1 MKTYIVLI
9 SVDFD
14 NARKDCE
21 YFQDQTFDDLII
33 ARTTIEGRVGG
44 HVSIYSLNDF
54 MDEVNDQ
61 FLDDLSQYY
70 ISYIHIK

>member
-9 SVDFD
+9 SVDFN

-21 YFQDQTFDDLII
+21 YFQNQTFDELSI
-33 ARTTIEGRVGG
+33 ARTTIEDRVGG

-61 FLDDLSQYY
+61 FLDNLSEYF

>member
-1 MKTYIVLI
+1 MKAYIVLI

-14 NARKDCE
+14 NARKVCE
-21 YFQDQTFDDLII
+21 YFQDERFDDLLI
-33 ARTTIEGRVGG
+33 ARKTIEDRVGG

-61 FLDDLSQYY
+61 FLDNLSEYF
-70 ISYIHIK
+70 ISYINIK